1 MRPSFR
7 FRYPRLHV
15 GQTMTALAPR
25 AFEQILGELE
35 ASISAGVLEAGDRLP
50 PERDLAARFGVSR
63 ASVRE
68 AIRVLEAMGVVSVRR
83 GAEHGVVLLEEPG
96 NAFQPVL
103 RLLVALRHV
112 SLDDAIE
119 FRVMVEAGAARSLAA
134 GGDRAGALGDLLD
147 RMEAPGVKQQEL
159 HALDATFH
167 VTLVRTAGNAL
178 LNLVEDAVDGLLRK
192 VITDLSLI
200 AWDWEAIRPQLIA
213 EHRGIHDAIVAGDGE
228 RAAELVTRHIRYW
241 GHRVKGA

>member
-1 MRPSFR
+1 VDL
-7 FRYPRLHV
+7 YV
-15 GQTMTALAPR
+15 GSTMADIAPR
-25 AFEQILGELE
+25 AFEHILGELE
-35 ASISAGVLEAGDRLP
+35 ASISAGVLEAGDRLA
-50 PERDLAARFGVSR
+50 PERDLAARYGVSR

-68 AIRVLEAMGVVSVRR
+68 AIRVLEAMGIVSVRR
-83 GAEHGVVLLEEPG
+83 GADHGVVLLQEPG

-119 FRVMVEAGAARSLAA
+119 FRAMVEGGAARRLAGIGDPGAALA
-134 GGDRAGALGDLLD
+134 GLLD
-147 RMEAPGVKQQEL
+147 RMEAPGIRQSDF

-192 VITDLSLI
+192 VITDLSLL
-200 AWDWEAIRPQLIA
+200 AWDWDATRPRLIA
-213 EHRGIHDAIVAGDGE
+213 EHRAIHDAIVAGDGE
-228 RAAELVTRHIRYW
+228 RAAALLTKHIRYW

>member
-1 MRPSFR
+1 
-7 FRYPRLHV
+7 
-15 GQTMTALAPR
+15 MTDVAPR
-25 AFEQILGELE
+25 AFEHILGELE
-35 ASISAGVLEAGDRLP
+35 ASISAGALEAGDRLP
-50 PERDLAARFGVSR
+50 PERDLAARYGVSR

-68 AIRVLEAMGVVSVRR
+68 AIRVLEAMGIVSVRR
-83 GAEHGVVLLEEPG
+83 GADHGVVLLQEPG

-119 FRVMVEAGAARSLAA
+119 FRAMVEAGAARRLAA
-134 GGDRAGALGDLLD
+134 IGDPGAALAGLLD
-147 RMEAPGVKQQEL
+147 RMEAPGIRQSDF

-192 VITDLSLI
+192 VITDLSRI
-200 AWDWEAIRPQLIA
+200 AWDWDAIRPQLVA
-213 EHRGIHDAIVAGDGE
+213 EHRAIHDAIVAGEGE
-228 RAAELVTRHIRYW
+228 RAAALLTKHVRYW
-241 GHRVKGA
+241 GHRVKGV

>member
-1 MRPSFR
+1 MAD
-7 FRYPRLHV
+7 
-15 GQTMTALAPR
+15 TAPR
-25 AFEQILGELE
+25 AFEHILGELE
-35 ASISAGVLEAGDRLP
+35 ASISAGALEAGDRLP
-50 PERDLAARFGVSR
+50 PERDLAARYGVSR

-68 AIRVLEAMGVVSVRR
+68 AIRVLEAMGIVSVRR
-83 GAEHGVVLLEEPG
+83 GAEHGVVLLQEPG

-119 FRVMVEAGAARSLAA
+119 FRAMVEGGAARRLAA
-134 GGDRAGALGDLLD
+134 IGDPGGALAGLLD
-147 RMEAPGVKQQEL
+147 RMESPDTRQSEF
-159 HALDATFH
+159 HSLDATFH

-200 AWDWEAIRPQLIA
+200 AWDWDAIRPQLIA
-213 EHRGIHDAIVAGDGE
+213 EHRAIHDAIVAGDGE
-228 RAAELVTRHIRYW
+228 RAAALVTTHVRYW
-241 GHRVKGA
+241 GHRVKGL

>member
-1 MRPSFR
+1 
-7 FRYPRLHV
+7 
-15 GQTMTALAPR
+15 MTAVAPR
-25 AFEQILGELE
+25 AFEHILGELE
-35 ASISAGVLEAGDRLP
+35 ASISTGALEAGDRLP

-63 ASVRE
+63 TSVRE
-68 AIRVLEAMGVVSVRR
+68 AIRVLEAMGIVSVRR
-83 GAEHGVVLLEEPG
+83 GAEHGVVLLQEPG

-119 FRVMVEAGAARSLAA
+119 FRVMVEAGAARSLAPA
-134 GGDRAGALGDLLD
+134 GDPAGALADLLD
-147 RMEAPGVKQQEL
+147 RMEEPGIRQQEF

-192 VITDLSLI
+192 IVTDLSLI
-200 AWDWEAIRPQLIA
+200 AWDWEAVRPRLIA
-213 EHRGIHDAIVAGDGE
+213 EHRAIHAAIVAGDGE
-228 RAAELVTRHIRYW
+228 RAAALVTKHVRYW
-241 GHRVKGA
+241 GHRLKGA

>member
-1 MRPSFR
+1 MS
-7 FRYPRLHV
+7 
-15 GQTMTALAPR
+15 R

-35 ASISAGVLEAGDRLP
+35 ESITAGELAAGDRLP
-50 PERDLAARFGVSR
+50 GERDLASRYGVSR
-63 ASVRE
+63 TSVRE
-68 AIRVLEAMGVVSVRR
+68 AIRVLESMGIVSVRR
-83 GAEHGVVLLEEPG
+83 GADHGVVLLQEPG

-119 FRVMVEAGAARSLAA
+119 FRVMVEAGAARALAETREA
-134 GGDRAGALGDLLD
+134 GELGGLLD
-147 RMEAPGVKQQEL
+147 RMEATGVRQPEF

-167 VTLVRTAGNAL
+167 VTLVRTAGNTL

-192 VITDLSLI
+192 VVTDLALI
-200 AWDWEAIRPQLIA
+200 AWDWDAIRPQLIA
-213 EHRGIHDAIVAGDGE
+213 EHRAIHDAIASGNGE
-228 RAAELVTRHIRYW
+228 RAAALVTKHIRYW

>member
-1 MRPSFR
+1 MAD
-7 FRYPRLHV
+7 
-15 GQTMTALAPR
+15 TAPR
-25 AFEQILGELE
+25 AFEHILGELE
-35 ASISAGVLEAGDRLP
+35 GSISSGELAAGDRLP
-50 PERDLAARFGVSR
+50 PERDLATRYGVSR
-63 ASVRE
+63 TSVRE
-68 AIRVLEAMGVVSVRR
+68 AIRVLEAMGIVSVRR
-83 GAEHGVVLLEEPG
+83 GAEHGVVLRDEPG

-119 FRVMVEAGAARSLAA
+119 FRAMVEGGAARRLAA
-134 GGDRAGALGDLLD
+134 IGDPGAALAGLLD
-147 RMEAPGVKQQEL
+147 RMEAPGIRQSDF

-192 VITDLSLI
+192 VITDLSRI
-200 AWDWEAIRPQLIA
+200 AWDWDAIRPQLIA
-213 EHRGIHDAIVAGDGE
+213 EHRAIHDAIVAGDGE
-228 RAAELVTRHIRYW
+228 RAAALLTKHVRYW

>member
-1 MRPSFR
+1 
-7 FRYPRLHV
+7 
-15 GQTMTALAPR
+15 MTAVAPR
-25 AFEQILGELE
+25 AFEHILGELE
-35 ASISAGVLEAGDRLP
+35 ASISAGALEAGDRLP
-50 PERDLAARFGVSR
+50 PERDLAARFSVSR

-68 AIRVLEAMGVVSVRR
+68 AIRVLEAMGIVSVRR
-83 GAEHGVVLLEEPG
+83 GAEHGVVLLQEPG

-119 FRVMVEAGAARSLAA
+119 FRVLVEAGAARRLATLE
-134 GGDRAGALGDLLD
+134 GPDALGDLLD
-147 RMEAPGVKQQEL
+147 QMEAHGVKQQEF

-178 LNLVEDAVDGLLRK
+178 LNLVEDAVDALLRK

-200 AWDWEAIRPQLIA
+200 AWDWDAIRPQLIA
-213 EHRGIHDAIVAGDGE
+213 EHRGIHDAILAGDGD
-228 RAAELVTRHIRYW
+228 RAAALVTEHVRYW
-241 GHRVKGA
+241 GHRLKGA

>member
-1 MRPSFR
+1 
-7 FRYPRLHV
+7 
-15 GQTMTALAPR
+15 MTAVAPR

-35 ASISAGVLEAGDRLP
+35 ASISAGALEAGDRLP
-50 PERDLAARFGVSR
+50 PERDLAARFSVSR

-68 AIRVLEAMGVVSVRR
+68 AIRVLEAMGIVSVRR
-83 GAEHGVVLLEEPG
+83 GAEHGVVLLQEPG

-119 FRVMVEAGAARSLAA
+119 FRVLVEAGAARRLATLE
-134 GGDRAGALGDLLD
+134 GPDALGDLLD
-147 RMEAPGVKQQEL
+147 QMEAHGVKQQEF

-167 VTLVRTAGNAL
+167 VMLVRTAGNAL
-178 LNLVEDAVDGLLRK
+178 LNLVEDAVDALLRK

-200 AWDWEAIRPQLIA
+200 AWDWDAIRPQLIA
-213 EHRGIHDAIVAGDGE
+213 EHRGIHDAILAGDGD
-228 RAAELVTRHIRYW
+228 RAAALVTKHVRYW
-241 GHRVKGA
+241 GHRLKGA

>member
-1 MRPSFR
+1 
-7 FRYPRLHV
+7 
-15 GQTMTALAPR
+15 MTDVAPR
-25 AFEQILGELE
+25 AFEHILGELE

-50 PERDLAARFGVSR
+50 AERDLAARFGVSR

-83 GAEHGVVLLEEPG
+83 GAEHGVVLLQEPG

-119 FRVMVEAGAARSLAA
+119 FRVMVEAGAARSLAT
-134 GGDRAGALGDLLD
+134 AGASPDELGELLD
-147 RMEAPGVKQQEL
+147 RMEAPGVKQPDF

-192 VITDLSLI
+192 IITDLALI

-228 RAAELVTRHIRYW
+228 RAAALVTQHVRYW

>member
-15 GQTMTALAPR
+15 GQTMTAVAPR
-25 AFEQILGELE
+25 AFEHILGELE

-50 PERDLAARFGVSR
+50 PERDLATRFGVSR

-147 RMEAPGVKQQEL
+147 RMEAPGIKQQEF
-159 HALDATFH
+159 HAFDATFH

-213 EHRGIHDAIVAGDGE
+213 EHRGIHDAIAAGDGE

-241 GHRVKGA
+241 GHRVKGV

>member
-1 MRPSFR
+1 M
-7 FRYPRLHV
+7 
-15 GQTMTALAPR
+15 GR

-35 ASISAGVLEAGDRLP
+35 GAISAGALQAGDRLP
-50 PERDLAARFGVSR
+50 PERDLAARYGVSR
-63 ASVRE
+63 TSVRE
-68 AIRVLEAMGVVSVRR
+68 AIRVLEAMGIVSVRR
-83 GAEHGVVLLEEPG
+83 GAEHGVVLMQEPG

-134 GGDRAGALGDLLD
+134 IGDPDGALAGLLD
-147 RMEAPGVKQQEL
+147 RMEARGVAQPEF

-167 VTLVRTAGNAL
+167 VKLVRTAGNAL

-192 VITDLSLI
+192 IVTDLASI

-213 EHRGIHDAIVAGDGE
+213 EHRAIHDAIVAGDGE
-228 RAAELVTRHIRYW
+228 RAAALVTQHIRYW
-241 GHRVKGA
+241 GHRISER

>member
-1 MRPSFR
+1 ME
-7 FRYPRLHV
+7 
-15 GQTMTALAPR
+15 R

-35 ASISAGVLEAGDRLP
+35 GAISAGALRAGDRLP
-50 PERDLAARFGVSR
+50 AERDLAARYGVSR
-63 ASVRE
+63 TSVRE
-68 AIRVLEAMGVVSVRR
+68 AIRVLEAMRIVSVRR
-83 GAEHGVVLLEEPG
+83 GAEHGVVLLEQPG

-119 FRVMVEAGAARSLAA
+119 FRVMVEGGAARRLA
-134 GGDRAGALGDLLD
+134 ALGDRDGALAELLD
-147 RMEAPGVKQQEL
+147 RMEAPGIAQRDF

-178 LNLVEDAVDGLLRK
+178 LNLVEDAVDGVLRK

-200 AWDWEAIRPQLIA
+200 AWDWETIRPQLIA
-213 EHRGIHDAIVAGDGE
+213 EHRAIHDAILAGDSE
-228 RAAELVTRHIRYW
+228 RAAALVTQHVRYW
-241 GHRVKGA
+241 GRRVKGG

>member
-1 MRPSFR
+1 
-7 FRYPRLHV
+7 
-15 GQTMTALAPR
+15 MTAVAPR
-25 AFEQILGELE
+25 AFEHILGQLE

-68 AIRVLEAMGVVSVRR
+68 AIRVLEAMGIVSVRR
-83 GAEHGVVLLEEPG
+83 GAEHGVALLEEPG
-96 NAFQPVL
+96 NAFQPML

-119 FRVMVEAGAARSLAA
+119 FRVLVEAGAARRLATL
-134 GGDRAGALGDLLD
+134 DRPDALGDLLD
-147 RMEAPGVKQQEL
+147 RMEAHGVKQREF

-178 LNLVEDAVDGLLRK
+178 LNLVEDAVDGVLRK
-192 VITDLSLI
+192 IVTDLSLI
-200 AWDWEAIRPQLIA
+200 AWDWEAIRPRLIA
-213 EHRGIHDAIVAGDGE
+213 EHRGIHEAILAGDGE
-228 RAAELVTRHIRYW
+228 QAAALVTEHVRYW
-241 GHRVKGA
+241 GHRVRGG